1 MYYSIHRGGK
11 QKTNVEKLFVIEVQL
26 KYFQD
31 RQSLK
36 IALSLWW
43 IALEITFLQDSFQQG
58 FSSYFTCNILFAVYV
73 AKIYNN

>member
-36 IALSLWW
+36 IALSL
-43 IALEITFLQDSFQQG
+43 
-58 FSSYFTCNILFAVYV
+58 
-73 AKIYNN
+73 